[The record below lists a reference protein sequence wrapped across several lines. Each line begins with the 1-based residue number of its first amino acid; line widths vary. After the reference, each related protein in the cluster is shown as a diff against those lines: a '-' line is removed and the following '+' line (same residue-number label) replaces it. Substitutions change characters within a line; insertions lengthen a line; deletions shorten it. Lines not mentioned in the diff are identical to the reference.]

1 MTDLFVNISNPN
13 LRYIRLHRVP
23 FDESIFL
30 KVQLKASKKFTPIEL
45 SFPNTLES

>member
-23 FDESIFL
+23 FDDSIFL

-45 SFPNTLES
+45 SFSNTLES